1 MRTPARWSPPS
12 HPVRLML
19 IACNLLAMLT
29 RDQLAARAE
38 ALPDGL
44 PGEDLYARLFEPGEE
59 SFEQFKHDLIGLR
72 RQAWQ
77 QGKVMRRPENPGSK
91 ARIKKIREY
100 MAWLKAPVDAFAE
113 PDD

>member
-1 MRTPARWSPPS
+1 
-12 HPVRLML
+12 ML